1 MDTDGSGTIDSQ
13 RNFPSIDITRCS
25 GCGRCVA
32 ACPQRL
38 ITLDTIGHRKTAR
51 IITPERCT
59 LCGKCIES
67 CPVQAVIEM

>member
-1 MDTDGSGTIDSQ
+1 METAGPGTLNQPPRIDE
-13 RNFPSIDITRCS
+13 NRCS

-51 IITPERCT
+51 IRHPERCDR
-59 LCGKCIES
+59 CGRCIES
-67 CPVQAVIEM
+67 CPVQALE